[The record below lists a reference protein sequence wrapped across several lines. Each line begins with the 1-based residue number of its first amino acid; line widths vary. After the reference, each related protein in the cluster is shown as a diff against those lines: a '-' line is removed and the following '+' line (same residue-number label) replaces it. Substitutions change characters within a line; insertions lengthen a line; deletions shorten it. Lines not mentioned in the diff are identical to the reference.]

1 MKSQSLKGN
10 TMSSNLTSKELAN
23 KCINKMNQE
32 AKFENHLGV
41 KIISIDE
48 GYAKLNMKVQ
58 NFMLNGHGACQGGAI
73 FSFADTA
80 FAYACNGRNVPT
92 VGYSCDITYIK
103 PAFENDI
110 LTAIGK
116 EVDLSKRNGIYNIE
130 VRNQKDELIAHF
142 IGKSRAVNGTILE
155 EDEL

>member
-1 MKSQSLKGN
+1 M
-10 TMSSNLTSKELAN
+10 SKELTPKELAV
-23 KCINKMNQE
+23 KCITKMNKE
-32 AKFENHLGV
+32 ANFENHLGV
-41 KIISIDE
+41 EIIDIND
-48 GYAKLNMKVQ
+48 GYAKLEMKVQ

-80 FAYACNGRNVPT
+80 FAYACNGRNIPT

-110 LTAIGK
+110 LVAMGK
-116 EVDLSKRNGIYNIE
+116 EIDLSKRNGIYNIE
-130 VRNQKDELIAHF
+130 VTNQKGDLIAHF
-142 IGKSRAVNGTILE
+142 IGKSRAVNGTILD

>member
-1 MKSQSLKGN
+1 
-10 TMSSNLTSKELAN
+10 MSSNLTPKELAI
-23 KCINKMNQE
+23 KCITKMNGE

-41 KIISIDE
+41 EIIDLDD
-48 GYAKLNMKVQ
+48 GYAKLRMKVQ

-103 PAFENDI
+103 PAMMNDI
-110 LTAIGK
+110 LFAVAT

-130 VRNQKDELIAHF
+130 VKNQKDEVIAHF
-142 IGKSRAVNGTILE
+142 IGKSRAVSGTILSE
-155 EDEL
+155 EEL